1 MQSLDRHDLKR
12 RAFLIAGGQAA
23 AAALAGST
31 YGLRPVFAENR
42 PAWSAQEQ
50 RIAETVETYDAQGNH
65 RTATSADTESAV
77 WLATRIRQFAVEPAF
92 EPFAVDRV
100 DPISCHV
107 RIANRRIDGVPAF
120 DANFTGAD
128 GVRGTLGELGS
139 DADIALV
146 ETQPFT
152 LVEPRRE
159 LRGAVAD
166 ARRSR
171 HKGVIVITR
180 GSRPGLF
187 LLNAPSFKTPF
198 GPPMLQVSEV
208 EGDWLKARAKERA
221 EATLVTHVKRTLAQA
236 LNVTARLAGSDSSLA
251 PLVITTPRSGWWQCA
266 SERGGGLACWLEVIR
281 ALAEAKPARECLF
294 AAFSGHEVG
303 FIGIDAYLAVRPDL
317 LKRAQAWF
325 HIGANIGAPRQPNQV
340 HFAEPSLRKW
350 IAAALEKQGLS
361 VNVKAEPGSVPRGEA
376 GKLHRDGARYVTLV
390 CGTEVFHHTAD
401 RWPDAVDVSLLTRYA
416 SAFANG
422 AHELAN
428 QRT

>member
-12 RAFLIAGGQAA
+12 RTFLIAGGQAT

-120 DANFTGAD
+120 DANFTDAD

-198 GPPMLQVSEV
+198 GPPMLQVSEA
-208 EGDWLKARAKERA
+208 EGGWLKARAKERA
-221 EATLVTHVKRTLAQA
+221 EAT
-236 LNVTARLAGSDSSLA
+236 
-251 PLVITTPRSGWWQCA
+251 
-266 SERGGGLACWLEVIR
+266 
-281 ALAEAKPARECLF
+281 
-294 AAFSGHEVG
+294 
-303 FIGIDAYLAVRPDL
+303 
-317 LKRAQAWF
+317 
-325 HIGANIGAPRQPNQV
+325 
-340 HFAEPSLRKW
+340 
-350 IAAALEKQGLS
+350 
-361 VNVKAEPGSVPRGEA
+361 
-376 GKLHRDGARYVTLV
+376 
-390 CGTEVFHHTAD
+390 
-401 RWPDAVDVSLLTRYA
+401 
-416 SAFANG
+416 
-422 AHELAN
+422 
-428 QRT
+428 